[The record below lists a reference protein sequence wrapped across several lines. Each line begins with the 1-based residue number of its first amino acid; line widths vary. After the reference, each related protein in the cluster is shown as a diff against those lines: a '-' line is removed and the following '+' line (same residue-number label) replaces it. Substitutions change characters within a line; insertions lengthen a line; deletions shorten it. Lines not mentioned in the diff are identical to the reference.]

1 MSKKNHSKAK
11 GVAKMAR
18 MEDLAR
24 RLCHADEN
32 NTVTPLLVVEG
43 LDAQDYAPAFLVAY
57 DILALALEA
66 YGRMT
71 EEEKARM
78 EAEMWGDEPDS
89 DDPVLSDNDVVDVEV
104 PDEDEQPNVDSA
116 EERPVGLIFHM
127 PEDEPV
133 TDDASVAEE
142 VPVKEHELLSY
153 SADLGEVK
161 VSIPR
166 SGMSFDLKVVL
177 TD

>member
-1 MSKKNHSKAK
+1 MGKKSEAKA
-11 GVAKMAR
+11 VAKMAK

-24 RLCHADEN
+24 RLHHADEN
-32 NTVTPLLVVEG
+32 NTVTPVLVVEG

-57 DILALALEA
+57 DILVLALEA

-71 EEEKARM
+71 DKEKARM

-89 DDPVLSDNDVVDVEV
+89 DDPVLPDDVVDAEV

-153 SADLGEVK
+153 SADRGEVK